1 MSHIARIGV
10 LRGGPSSEYE
20 VSLNT
25 GANVL
30 RAIKEKHSEKYHSHN
45 LLIDRSGRWHF
56 DGVEESI
63 QDILPRVDM
72 IFNALHGSYGED
84 GKVQN
89 ILEIYGIPYTG
100 SNSLSSAIG
109 MNKSLA
115 KKEFVKHGIK
125 TPYGKILSSD
135 SVKAN
140 TDAVVKEL
148 FQTFILP
155 AIIKPVSAG
164 SSVGVSIVRSY
175 KDLSQ
180 ALNTA
185 SEHGHE
191 IIIEEFIPGI
201 EASCGIIE
209 GFRDQELYALPPI
222 EIRPMTAFFDYEAK
236 YQGKSREIVPASFS
250 HSLKEKLMELARKI
264 HRALN
269 LRHYSRS
276 DFIIHPKRGIYALEV
291 NTLPAFADESLM
303 PKALRAVGSDT
314 HEFVDHII
322 RLTLDSSSG

>member
-1 MSHIARIGV
+1 MNRMIRIGV
-10 LRGGPSSEYE
+10 LRGGPSSEYKI
-20 VSLNT
+20 SLNT

-30 RAIKEKHSEKYHSHN
+30 RALREKHSEKYHSHD
-45 LLIDRSGRWHF
+45 LLIDNFGQWYF
-56 DGVEESI
+56 DGVKESI

-84 GKVQN
+84 GKIQN
-89 ILEIYGIPYTG
+89 ILEIHGIPFTG
-100 SNSLSSAIG
+100 SGSMASAIG
-109 MNKSLA
+109 MNKSLT
-115 KKEFVKHGIK
+115 KKEFIKHGIK
-125 TPYGKILSSD
+125 TPYGKILSSN
-135 SVKAN
+135 SVKTN
-140 TDAVVKEL
+140 TDTVVREL

-164 SSVGVSIVRSY
+164 SSVGVSLIRSY
-175 KDLSQ
+175 KDLSR

-185 SEHGHE
+185 SKHGDE

-201 EASCGIIE
+201 EATCGVIE

-250 HSLKEKLMELARKI
+250 HSFKEKLMELARKI
-264 HRALN
+264 HRALG
-269 LRHYSRS
+269 LCHYSRS

-291 NTLPAFADESLM
+291 NTLPGLTDESLI

-322 RLTLDSSSG
+322 QLALNRD